1 MQSSSKARGTPRVA
15 DEERWM
21 EVGGKGKADDG
32 TETGIFNGAFRDRES
47 RCSSVPADNS
57 RLFPTRQIPACTPTR
72 GWETSKGSPRWE
84 TKGEECN
91 QPRDAFLVSFR
102 GTENIVPQGESAGK
116 GCVTPSGKA
125 GYATVF
131 HLSFRQSESN
141 PNSCPTERTHRRS
154 GKRSGAGKLTD
165 GNCGGLLA

>member
-72 GWETSKGSPRWE
+72 VGDIKGIAAMGNGGGGMQPAARCVPCVVSRDGKYR
-84 TKGEECN
+84 TARRKCGE
-91 QPRDAFLVSFR
+91 RMR
-102 GTENIVPQGESAGK
+102 Y
-116 GCVTPSGKA
+116 SGKA

-141 PNSCPTERTHRRS
+141 PNSCPNTHRRS

-165 GNCGGLLA
+165 GNGGGLLA